1 MKTYINRLLFIVLL
15 ISAAIS
21 CKDPDNA
28 IYDVFDGQTYG
39 AVLRGIEVTS
49 ANYDKA
55 DLNSMFEIIVEEQDE
70 NKGGLLAQVNV
81 YITYTDNFPDD
92 GIDYSQPE
100 TSLKSVMGS
109 EFTVGPNG
117 LPRATISVTLG
128 EVITLF
134 GLSDGEYNA
143 GDLIVTR
150 FELVLTD
157 GRTFSNEDASGSL
170 QGSYF
175 QSPYKYTGAILCAP
189 MEGDYRVV
197 MHDSYGDGWQTD
209 DANGGSGLQVTVDGT
224 VIEVGMCSPYMASD
238 FTCVDGDGYE
248 AEDIVTIPAGV
259 ESAEWFFPGDSYG
272 EISFEVYAPT
282 GELLFASGG
291 QGETGSGSI
300 PVVKCA
306 L

>member
-1 MKTYINRLLFIVLL
+1 MKTFINRLLFIVLL

-81 YITYTDNFPDD
+81 YVTYTDKFLDD

-109 EFTVGPNG
+109 EFTVGENG
-117 LPRATISVTLG
+117 LPRATISVTLQ

-189 MEGDYRVV
+189 MAGDYRVA

-209 DANGGSGLQVTVDGT
+209 ADDNGIQVTLGDGT
-224 VIEVGMCSPYMASD
+224 VLEVGMCSAYNVTS
-238 FTCVDGDGYE
+238 FCVPGDYE
-248 AEDIVTIPAGV
+248 AEDIVTIPVGQ
-259 ESAEWFFPGDSYG
+259 ESAEWWFPGDVYG

-291 QGETGSGSI
+291 PGETGGGSL